1 MKNKIILL
9 LILCMSAASCVKDK
23 LEETY
28 SRQETQ
34 IDTYLTRN
42 RVVKRDSIQI
52 IITPNADD
60 PTKNDTTKV
69 KVEWEDTLDVVYN
82 NGAARLIKTEGTGPE
97 LTENGAVSFYYAGYI
112 FKGSNVS
119 ASNLFATNHQ
129 ATAEGANFISTE
141 PDYSIMEVN
150 MAETD
155 MLEGLRNGLTGVR
168 AGEECEILFTA
179 KYGYGNRTFGI
190 IPVNSALLY
199 KIWVVGVSND

>member
-112 FKGSNVS
+112 FSS
-119 ASNLFATNHQ
+119 SPSTLFATNHRE
-129 ATAEGANFISTE
+129 TAEGAKFELTDA
-141 PDYSIMEVN
+141 DYELIE
-150 MAETD
+150 AD
-155 MLEGLRNGLTGVR
+155 MTKARMIDGLRNGLIGVR
-168 AGEECEILFTA
+168 SGEECEIVFSG
-179 KYGYGNRTFGI
+179 KYGFGDVI
-190 IPVNSALLY
+190 FGTIPVNSALLY
-199 KIWVVGVSND
+199 KIWVVGVSNE

>member
-34 IDTYLTRN
+34 IDTYLTKN

-112 FKGSNVS
+112 FSS
-119 ASNLFATNHQ
+119 SPSTLFATNHRE
-129 ATAEGANFISTE
+129 TAEGAKFELTDA
-141 PDYSIMEVN
+141 DYELIE
-150 MAETD
+150 AD
-155 MLEGLRNGLTGVR
+155 MTKARMIDGLRNGLIGVR
-168 AGEECEILFTA
+168 SGEECEIVFSG
-179 KYGYGNRTFGI
+179 KHGFGDEVFGT

-199 KIWVVGVSND
+199 KIWVVGVSNE

>member
-112 FKGSNVS
+112 FSS
-119 ASNLFATNHQ
+119 SPSTLFATNHRE
-129 ATAEGANFISTE
+129 TAEGTKFELTDA
-141 PDYSIMEVN
+141 DYELIE
-150 MAETD
+150 AD
-155 MLEGLRNGLTGVR
+155 MTKARMIDGLRNGLIGVR
-168 AGEECEILFTA
+168 SGEECEIVFSG
-179 KYGYGNRTFGI
+179 KHGFGDEI
-190 IPVNSALLY
+190 FGTIPVNSALLY
-199 KIWVVGVSND
+199 KIWVVGVSNE

>member
-1 MKNKIILL
+1 
-9 LILCMSAASCVKDK
+9 MSAASCVKDK

-112 FKGSNVS
+112 FSS
-119 ASNLFATNHQ
+119 SPSTLFATNHRE
-129 ATAEGANFISTE
+129 TAEGANFELTDA
-141 PDYSIMEVN
+141 DYELIE
-150 MAETD
+150 AD
-155 MLEGLRNGLTGVR
+155 MTKARMIDGLRNGLIGVR
-168 AGEECEILFTA
+168 SGEECEIVFSG
-179 KYGYGNRTFGI
+179 KHGFGDEVFGT

-199 KIWVVGVSND
+199 KIWVVGVSNE